1 MQYLP
6 ATASWQLMT
15 AGFHDGFA
23 TAHRL
28 AARLVCRDVRSA

>member
-15 AGFHDGFA
+15 AGFYDGFA
-23 TAHRL
+23 TAQRL
-28 AARLVCRDVRSA
+28 AAKARLQGRSLC